1 MLLICSTTCNP
12 LTKSVFLYVI
22 VVILLSIHLV
32 LVLKPAFMRLEGL
45 DAFECR
51 DAVLRVFI
59 AIYSTGNLCSAPL
72 FFRPSTFIAV
82 YSHLEIRGESVGFVV
97 G

>member
-1 MLLICSTTCNP
+1 MDFYAVSRIIHQKFVANLLQIAFQ
-12 LTKSVFLYVI
+12 KSRKPCKYW
-22 VVILLSIHLV
+22 LSLV
-32 LVLKPAFMRLEGL
+32 HTFEG
-45 DAFECR
+45 R

-59 AIYSTGNLCSAPL
+59 AIYSTGNLCSATL